1 MQLLPLFKIKK
12 RLKKLAG
19 RGCLLGR
26 GWLRCFYDV
35 SVLFSCCSFSVLSLL
50 FGCYAAVIRTAGRMV
65 LGIQLAVVPVVV
77 WAADRVA
84 AAWCCLASGR
94 ASGAGAGGCS
104 ARWFS
109 SRGLRAGCLLPGGSW
124 PGGGWLLPCLGGQWL
139 ARGGAFGWVWFSFLA
154 FFCGFS
160 RSKKMRLIAI
170 KAIKDIRRDNLL

>member
-1 MQLLPLFKIKK
+1 LQLLPLFKIKK

-26 GWLRCFYDV
+26 GWLRPCRV
-35 SVLFSCCSFSVLSLL
+35 VLV
-50 FGCYAAVIRTAGRMV
+50 VV

-84 AAWCCLASGR
+84 SAWCCLASGR

-104 ARWFS
+104 AGWLS